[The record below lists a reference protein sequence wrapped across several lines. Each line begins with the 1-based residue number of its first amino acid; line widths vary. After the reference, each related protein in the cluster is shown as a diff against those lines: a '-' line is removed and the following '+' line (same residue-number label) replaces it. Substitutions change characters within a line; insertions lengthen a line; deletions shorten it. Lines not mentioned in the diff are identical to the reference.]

1 MMARLHSPAF
11 PLLTDF
17 DRPPGEELPDFD
29 TQLKAAT
36 EDGYQRGLA
45 DGRAEAESDC
55 EMRLAEAATRHA
67 EELAHEKQNWELTCA
82 DVLFARLESAAKLI
96 EHSLEERVSELLRPW
111 LLERLRVRA
120 LQDLEK
126 AISRSLCEGAKVHIA
141 APGEILEHLRA
152 HLPSESFQI
161 GYSESPTS
169 DIRVHID
176 DTRIEANLSAWIAE
190 LEAITS

>member
-11 PLLTDF
+11 SLLTDF
-17 DRPPGEELPDFD
+17 DRASGEELPDFD
-29 TQLKAAT
+29 TQLKAAF
-36 EDGYQRGLA
+36 EEGYQRGLT
-45 DGRAEAESDC
+45 DGRAEAEADC
-55 EMRLAEAATRHA
+55 EMRLAEATTRHA

-96 EHSLEERVSELLRPW
+96 EQSIEERVSDLLRPW

-126 AISRSLCEGAKVHIA
+126 AISRSLSEGAKVHIE

-169 DIRVHID
+169 DVRAHID